1 MSFMIIEWKVWAA
14 IVTVLFSP
22 ISPSPS
28 VRETIQRV
36 SYRHLAKEK
45 DKIVIQFWGR
55 VKFRWNLN
63 GAVFWWTQNK
73 AELNVHRVKNWS
85 HCRVDPESCCL
96 GNYKV
101 SIYVEHCV
109 QKPLLWNSAPGL
121 EIKLVSLCQGDL
133 DPPGK
138 SGCFVL
144 QIYFKTAKFLMSMIL
159 DNKNSQ
165 WVRIQ

>member
-1 MSFMIIEWKVWAA
+1 MKGLGCNCHRFVQPNQPKSFSEGDYTAGIIQA
-14 IVTVLFSP
+14 S
-22 ISPSPS
+22 
-28 VRETIQRV
+28 RQR
-36 SYRHLAKEK
+36 K